1 MTSTPP
7 GSLITEHPGPVTF
20 DSLDPATGE
29 VVGTYPVHDAAA
41 VGAAVARARATAAF
55 WSPLP
60 FAERAP
66 RLTTWAGVLT
76 CRIGQLAEL
85 VHAET
90 GKPHSD
96 AQLEIVPAVEHIA
109 CAARHAGKVLGP
121 RKSSPAG

>member
-1 MTSTPP
+1 M
-7 GSLITEHPGPVTF
+7 
-20 DSLDPATGE
+20 
-29 VVGTYPVHDAAA
+29 
-41 VGAAVARARATAAF
+41 
-55 WSPLP
+55 
-60 FAERAP
+60 
-66 RLTTWAGVLT
+66 LT

-109 CAARHAGKVLGP
+109 WAARHAGKVLGP